1 MLDGLAHGR
10 PLVNGDSG
18 FIPRAFDRAMELF
31 EHGLSAE
38 GLRFLRAVDVR
49 DVVLPSAD
57 FAPAEGVCEA
67 QRFES
72 ARVLEVRG
80 GPRAEVVTPA
90 TPVPTRFTQ
99 HAITLELPEAR
110 RVGRIAFALDDRP
123 WLPHPSVLATADG
136 ASWEPLDAVAS
147 LADATLSL
155 YADPRRAR
163 GEIRFAPRPAR
174 AFRVDARLPARQA
187 PLEVGE

>member
-31 EHGLSAE
+31 EHGLGAE

-49 DVVLPSAD
+49 DVVLPAGAD
-57 FAPAEGVCEA
+57 APADGVREA
-67 QRFES
+67 QRLELE
-72 ARVLEVRG
+72 RVLEVAD
-80 GPRAEVVTPA
+80 GPRAAVVAPA
-90 TPVPTRFTQ
+90 TPVATRFGRD
-99 HAITLELPEAR
+99 AITLELPEAR
-110 RVGRIAFALDDRP
+110 RVGRIAFALDDRA
-123 WLPHPSVLATADG
+123 WLERPSVLATADG

-155 YADPRRAR
+155 YADPRNGH
-163 GEIRFAPRPAR
+163 GEIRFEPRSAR
-174 AFRVDARLPARQA
+174 AFRIDARLPARLA